1 MNNLK
6 KKKRIETSASIQLR
20 LTLSQCGGK
29 GCHHPAKRT
38 QTKIMFFLC
47 TWMMRMMIF
56 SGGAED
62 GSLMMMLMM
71 MACQYIPTRIMMRI
85 KVMMLFI

>member
-29 GCHHPAKRT
+29 GCQHPAKCT

-62 GSLMMMLMM
+62 DYDDDDGLPAHSH
-71 MACQYIPTRIMMRI
+71 QDHDED
-85 KVMMLFI
+85 

>member
-56 SGGAED
+56 SSGADDDDDDLPVHSHQDHDED
-62 GSLMMMLMM
+62 
-71 MACQYIPTRIMMRI
+71 
-85 KVMMLFI
+85 